1 MLPCSARA
9 RCGVFGAELHAQ
21 GMQGLVCAP
30 VSSLCSAWGARELL
44 WGWGPLL
51 GLWGL
56 CGAKRSWG
64 LPCSWPPAALLGLD
78 LG

>member
-9 RCGVFGAELHAQ
+9 CCGVFGAELHAL
-21 GMQGLVCAP
+21 GMQGLVRSP
-30 VSSLCSAWGARELL
+30 VSSPGSVWGARELL

-51 GLWGL
+51 GLRGL
-56 CGAKRSWG
+56 CSSERSWG